1 MEYTSSRAQLLDGC
15 LLRGVHKIRSTLNLL
30 YIIGEVRG
38 AEAADLVGSA
48 LNCGHDGSMSTGHA
62 NSAADMLTRLE
73 TMMLMGM
80 EIPLSA
86 IRRQIA
92 SGVDII
98 VHLGRLRDKSRKVL
112 QIAEVVG
119 YEDGEIRLST
129 LFSFE
134 ETGKAEGKVQGSL
147 VRKEELIHADKLKMA
162 GIAPA

>member
-1 MEYTSSRAQLLDGC
+1 MRPD
-15 LLRGVHKIRSTLNLL
+15 RI
-30 YIIGEVRG
+30 IIGEVRG

-92 SGVDII
+92 SGVDIV
-98 VHLGRLRDKSRKVL
+98 VHLGRLRDKSRRVL

-119 YEDGEIRLST
+119 FEDGEIRLKP

-134 ETGKAEGKVQGSL
+134 ETGKTGGRVEGTL
-147 VRKEELIHADKLKMA
+147 VRKGELVHADKLRMA
-162 GIAPA
+162 GIASAQQENGKGACAGLQEVCV